1 MHFRKNEEI
10 SKILL
15 LLFEK
20 YAIIYKN
27 IARESEG
34 REELLMTKFVSL
46 LYPSEESLIFHQDAA
61 NLPDISETVC
71 DELGLNEI
79 FDLKSSSLTDFFTT
93 DKSVIEYRQSTM
105 RDLLSTPELLETL
118 SGIHPILDD
127 IRELR
132 RLDSE
137 NVTSADSY
145 LYSITEIELYVSC
158 LDTLKRGFAGISD
171 RIHGDAFTRLKEFV
185 LDLTESEYY
194 KELNKKL
201 EALSDRVHEVKS
213 ITVGVNLDRELRPES
228 AGVISINSEKF
239 KSGKMLDKILR
250 LSFKNDAFTCIASLS
265 PFGKG
270 QSDNKQEALI
280 GAFNSAIEDIF
291 RSSVKGWRGIVAD
304 YVMENTDFLLK
315 LLPEIEFVS
324 KAAQLLTTLA
334 THEGCSVTYPKASDM
349 RNKTFRASGIYNP
362 RVALAIEDEIVTN
375 DFAFDDEAGIYV
387 LTGPNRGGKSVIT
400 VAVGAAQAMFQL
412 GLPVPA
418 ESAEI
423 SPVSGIYTHFPE
435 GADDT
440 IDKGRLG
447 EECARLKE
455 IFDGTDEDGM
465 ILLDESLSSTGAY
478 EAAYIASEILSAF
491 AVMRCRGIF
500 STHLHELAAS
510 VPEINERSAL
520 NGGIKIDTLVAGI
533 EEGKRSF
540 KIYRAKPDGKSYAR
554 DIADKYGLSFEN
566 LMERVKRA
574 E

>member
-1 MHFRKNEEI
+1 M
-10 SKILL
+10 LC
-15 LLFEK
+15 EK
-20 YAIIYKN
+20 GAPPMEN
-27 IARESEG
+27 
-34 REELLMTKFVSL
+34 KFVSL
-46 LYPSEESLIFHQDAA
+46 LYPTEESEIFHRNRL
-61 NLPDISETVC
+61 NLPRVAEEVC

-79 FDLKSSSLTDFFTT
+79 FSLKTSSLTDYFTT
-93 DKSVIEYRQSTM
+93 DEKVIAYRQSTV
-105 RDLLSTPELLETL
+105 RDLLAIPELLETL

-132 RLDSE
+132 RLDNE

-158 LDTLKRGFAGISD
+158 LDTLRRGFKGVDD
-171 RIHGDAFTRLKEFV
+171 RIVSPAFKALSVFV
-185 LDLTESEYY
+185 RDLTESDYY
-194 KELNKKL
+194 RELNEKL
-201 EALSDRVHEVKS
+201 SALSDRVHEVKS
-213 ITVGVNLDRELRPES
+213 IAIGVNLDRELRPES
-228 AGVISINSEKF
+228 AGVISINSEHF
-239 KSGKMLDKILR
+239 KSGKLLDKILR
-250 LSFKNDAFTCIASLS
+250 FSFKNDAYTCIANLS

-280 GAFNSAIEDIF
+280 GAFNGAIEEVF
-291 RSSVKGWRGIVAD
+291 RSSVRGWRNIVAD

-324 KAAQLLTTLA
+324 RAAELLTKLSTHPGCAICYPTLA
-334 THEGCSVTYPKASDM
+334 PVSEKRFEAVGL
-349 RNKTFRASGIYNP
+349 YNP
-362 RVALAIEDEIVTN
+362 RVALAIDDEIVTN
-375 DFAFDDEAGIYV
+375 DLSFDDEARIYV

-400 VAVGAAQAMFQL
+400 VALGAAQAMCQL

-418 ESAEI
+418 ESAVI
-423 SPVSGIYTHFPE
+423 SPVSGIFTHFPE

-455 IFDGTDEDGM
+455 IFDEADEDTM

-478 EAAYIASEILSAF
+478 EASYIASEILSAF

-510 VPEINERSAL
+510 VPEINERSVKR
-520 NGGIKIDTLVAGI
+520 GGIRLDTLVAGI
-533 EEGKRSF
+533 EEGQRSF
-540 KIYRAKPDGKSYAR
+540 KIHRAKPDGKSYAR

-566 LMERVKRA
+566 LMGRIKEGGTL
-574 E
+574 